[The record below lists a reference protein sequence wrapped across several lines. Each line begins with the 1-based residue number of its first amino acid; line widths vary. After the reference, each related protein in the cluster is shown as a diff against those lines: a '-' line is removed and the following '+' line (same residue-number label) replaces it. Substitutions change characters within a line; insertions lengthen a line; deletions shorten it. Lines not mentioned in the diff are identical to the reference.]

1 MRMMSPFR
9 VRGARGQLPTTLSM
23 RLFTSGSNV
32 HKLIASLAV
41 LGAAAAIAGL
51 GTYATFTSS
60 TSASHTIATGTL
72 SLTSGPTNRLG
83 TGASLVAAG
92 DSMQRA
98 IDLNYAGSIS
108 FGSATLTTNATTSS
122 ALDTDA
128 TDGLHMAIDK
138 CSVAWTESGP
148 PYTYTCSG
156 TTSSVLASAPVIGS
170 NLALSNLTL
179 TAGSTDHLRVTV
191 TLPGTAGNS
200 LQNLSST
207 IAYTFT
213 GVQRAGTSQ

>member
-1 MRMMSPFR
+1 MMSPFR

>member
-1 MRMMSPFR
+1 MRRQIFTP
-9 VRGARGQLPTTLSM
+9 GA
-23 RLFTSGSNV
+23 TSNKV
-32 HKLIASLAV
+32 IASIALV
-41 LGAAAAIAGL
+41 CAAAAIAGL
-51 GTYATFTSS
+51 GTFATFTSS
-60 TSASHTIATGTL
+60 TSTSHTIASGTL

-83 TGASLVAAG
+83 TGASTIAAG

-108 FGSATLTTNATTSS
+108 FGSATLTTSASASS

-128 TDGLHMAIDK
+128 TDGLHVAIDK

-148 PYTYTCSG
+148 PYTYTCGGS
-156 TTSSVLASAPVIGS
+156 TSTVLASSPVIGS
-170 NLALSNLTL
+170 NVALSNLTL

-191 TLPGTAGNS
+191 TLPSTAGNS

-207 IAYTFT
+207 VGYTFT

>member
-9 VRGARGQLPTTLSM
+9 VRGARCQLPTTLSM

-200 LQNLSST
+200 FENLSST

>member
-9 VRGARGQLPTTLSM
+9 VRGARCQLPTTLSM

-83 TGASLVAAG
+83 TGASVVAAG

>member
-1 MRMMSPFR
+1 MMSPFR

-122 ALDTDA
+122 ALDTDT

-156 TTSSVLASAPVIGS
+156 TTSSVLASAPVVGS

-191 TLPGTAGNS
+191 TLPSSAGNS
-200 LQNLSST
+200 LENLSST

>member
-9 VRGARGQLPTTLSM
+9 VRGARCQLPTTLSM

-128 TDGLHMAIDK
+128 IDGLHMAIDK

>member
-1 MRMMSPFR
+1 MATSPFR
-9 VRGARGQLPTTLSM
+9 VRGTCSPLPTTLSM

-122 ALDTDA
+122 ALDTDT

-156 TTSSVLASAPVIGS
+156 TTSSVLVSAPLIGS

-200 LQNLSST
+200 FENLSST

>member
-1 MRMMSPFR
+1 MATPFQG
-9 VRGARGQLPTTLSM
+9 RGPALGMPTRTSM
-23 RLFTSGSNV
+23 RLFTSGSTL

-98 IDLNYAGSIS
+98 IDLNYAGSIARTIKRS
-108 FGSATLTTNATTSS
+108 SHGIGTRSAAASPGRSDQRETGRSS
-122 ALDTDA
+122 
-128 TDGLHMAIDK
+128 
-138 CSVAWTESGP
+138 
-148 PYTYTCSG
+148 
-156 TTSSVLASAPVIGS
+156 
-170 NLALSNLTL
+170 
-179 TAGSTDHLRVTV
+179 
-191 TLPGTAGNS
+191 
-200 LQNLSST
+200 
-207 IAYTFT
+207 
-213 GVQRAGTSQ
+213 

>member
-1 MRMMSPFR
+1 MRRQIFSP
-9 VRGARGQLPTTLSM
+9 GA
-23 RLFTSGSNV
+23 TSNKV
-32 HKLIASLAV
+32 IASIALV
-41 LGAAAAIAGL
+41 CAAAAIAGL
-51 GTYATFTSS
+51 GTFATFTSS
-60 TSASHTIATGTL
+60 TSTSHTIASGTL

-83 TGASLVAAG
+83 TGASTVAAG

-108 FGSATLTTNATTSS
+108 FGSATLTTSASASS

-128 TDGLHMAIDK
+128 TDGLHIAIDK

-148 PYTYTCSG
+148 PYTYTCGGS
-156 TTSSVLASAPVIGS
+156 TSTVLASSPVIGS
-170 NLALSNLTL
+170 NVALSNLTL

-191 TLPGTAGNS
+191 TLPSSAGNTF
-200 LQNLSST
+200 QNLSST
-207 IAYTFT
+207 VGYTFT

>member
-1 MRMMSPFR
+1 MAIPPFR
-9 VRGARGQLPTTLSM
+9 VRGARRPLPTTLSM

-122 ALDTDA
+122 ALDTDT
-128 TDGLHMAIDK
+128 TDGLHFAIDK

-170 NLALSNLTL
+170 NLALANLTL

-191 TLPGTAGNS
+191 TLPSTAGNS
-200 LQNLSST
+200 FENLSST